1 MLQVTTGVAAL
12 SMRTIKTTSDSH
24 QCFTGYVKVAS
35 VPKWHCMKQVMIPEI
50 REVIEAVHYRPAVSV
65 IMPFEP
71 KMNLQTELSHALKM
85 AADKVERE
93 LKEQY
98 PGEAGSLVM
107 QKLRALLK
115 NLNFDTRKKSVAI
128 YVSPVFEKIL
138 YLDIPVEE
146 KNIVDE
152 SFEIRDLVYSKKQ
165 FHKYLVQLMSG
176 KESRIYL
183 GNSTSFV
190 RLVTNTPE
198 SVLAYKNDSPE
209 KVANFSDMSERKE
222 ILMEKF
228 LLHTDNSLGLILK
241 AYQLPLFV
249 LGTERI
255 LGHFRKITR
264 HNHAIVKYVH
274 GNYEEASVSDL
285 QAVLAPY
292 ISDWKKVL
300 EVNLLNQLED
310 AADRKKLATGIHEVW
325 KEAVALKGRLLVV
338 EKNYMVA
345 AQRGGSDEVIY
356 QLSEPYNRYSYIK
369 DAVDDVIEKVLEGG
383 GDVEFTEQGVL
394 DNYGHIALIQYY

>member
-1 MLQVTTGVAAL
+1 
-12 SMRTIKTTSDSH
+12 
-24 QCFTGYVKVAS
+24 
-35 VPKWHCMKQVMIPEI
+35 MKQVMTPEI
-50 REVIEAVHYRPAVSV
+50 REVMEAVHYRPAVSV

-115 NLNFDTRKKSVAI
+115 SLNFDTRKKSVAI

-146 KNIVDE
+146 KIIVDE
-152 SFEIRDLVYSKKQ
+152 SFEIRDLVYCKKQ

-176 KESRIYL
+176 KESRVYL

-190 RLVTNTPE
+190 RLITNTPE

-228 LLHTDNSLGLILK
+228 LLHIDNSLGLILK

-249 LGTERI
+249 LGTDRI
-255 LGHFRKITR
+255 LGHFKKITR
-264 HNHAIVKYVH
+264 HNNAVVKYVH
-274 GNYEEASVSDL
+274 GNYEEASVNDL
-285 QAVLAPY
+285 QSVLAPY

-300 EVNLLNQLED
+300 EINLLNQLEE
-310 AADRKKLATGIHEVW
+310 AAGRKKLAAGIHEVW

-356 QLSEPYNRYSYIK
+356 QLNEPYNKYSYIK

-383 GDVEFTEQGVL
+383 GDVEFTEEGVL
-394 DNYGHIALIQYY
+394 DDYGHIALIQYY